1 MIYNKEKQ
9 DKCALCGR
17 VLLHET
23 DIIEET
29 LEGTHYTFDTKDC
42 ALMFGRF
49 LTVYGNDFKNFAGQE
64 QYISDPFWDKVIPK
78 QEEIKEIKEVKEQ
91 EEGKGIIAAEASEI
105 IKVIKDPT
113 EILRVSADLIKS
125 AKEDVR
131 IAFSTVNA
139 FYEKQYFDIFQV
151 LKEEA
156 ARAKKVDIKILTPAD
171 QQIKDDMTSLKLKD
185 KNISKIHVRHFEEVT
200 SSSLCR
206 NIILLVVDRKS
217 SLSIKL
223 KEKEERT
230 GEEEEDNYVNTYGT
244 LDNKETELATLS
256 NNKSTVLSYVT
267 IFETLWKELELNE
280 RVTNLFEQ
288 LKNQENIEKDFINVA
303 AHELRAPIQPVLGL
317 AEVLASKKNI
327 DSEEQKELVAV
338 ILRNAK
344 RLKALTENILDHARI
359 ESQSLNLRKEIF
371 NIDEVILDALAD
383 VKSQMP
389 SDQKITIQYNSS
401 KELLNP
407 VFVEADRFRLMQV
420 VSNLLNNA
428 IKFTEIGTITINLE
442 RKKEADDKNDNN
454 NKKEE
459 EIIVSVKDSGSGIDP
474 QIMPKLFTKFV
485 PKSGGTGLGLFI
497 SKGIV
502 EAHGGRIWA
511 KNNAD
516 GKGAIFSFTLPLNTR
531 QLNIQ
536 RQ

>member
-1 MIYNKEKQ
+1 
-9 DKCALCGR
+9 
-17 VLLHET
+17 V
-23 DIIEET
+23 
-29 LEGTHYTFDTKDC
+29 
-42 ALMFGRF
+42 
-49 LTVYGNDFKNFAGQE
+49 
-64 QYISDPFWDKVIPK
+64 
-78 QEEIKEIKEVKEQ
+78 
-91 EEGKGIIAAEASEI
+91 
-105 IKVIKDPT
+105 
-113 EILRVSADLIKS
+113 
-125 AKEDVR
+125 
-131 IAFSTVNA
+131 
-139 FYEKQYFDIFQV
+139 
-151 LKEEA
+151 
-156 ARAKKVDIKILTPAD
+156 
-171 QQIKDDMTSLKLKD
+171 
-185 KNISKIHVRHFEEVT
+185 
-200 SSSLCR
+200 
-206 NIILLVVDRKS
+206 
-217 SLSIKL
+217 
-223 KEKEERT
+223 
-230 GEEEEDNYVNTYGT
+230 
-244 LDNKETELATLS
+244 
-256 NNKSTVLSYVT
+256 
-267 IFETLWKELELNE
+267 
-280 RVTNLFEQ
+280 
-288 LKNQENIEKDFINVA
+288 
-303 AHELRAPIQPVLGL
+303 
-317 AEVLASKKNI
+317 
-327 DSEEQKELVAV
+327 
-338 ILRNAK
+338 
-344 RLKALTENILDHARI
+344 LTENILDHARI

-401 KELLNP
+401 KEVLNP

-459 EIIVSVKDSGSGIDP
+459 EIIVSVKDSGPGIDP

-536 RQ
+536 QQ